1 MKKTRLTCIFSCAT
15 ACLLAAPLL
24 AQDST
29 PPAQPGTTAHG
40 DREAGHSKQ
49 FLRTK
54 DLIGANVK
62 DSAGEKIGDIKEI
75 YLNPQNGQTFAS
87 IDIGK
92 GRHAPVPL
100 QALTVAPPRGAFR
113 NAEATLNKSKADMEM
128 APSVSNNEWTNL
140 DNPSF
145 TQRIYTHYNVPAPS
159 AVGGT
164 GSATSTGAG
173 ATSSGKATGTQQP

>member
-1 MKKTRLTCIFSCAT
+1 MKKTLTCLFSCAT
-15 ACLLAAPLL
+15 AALLAAPLL

-49 FLRTK
+49 FLRSK
-54 DLIGANVK
+54 DLVGANVK

-100 QALTVAPPRGAFR
+100 QALTMTPPRGAFR
-113 NAEATLNKSKADMEM
+113 NAEATLNKSKADMET
-128 APSVSNNEWTNL
+128 APSVSNNEWSNL

-145 TQRIYTHYNVPAPS
+145 TQRIYTHYNVQAPS

-164 GSATSTGAG
+164 GAAGGASIG
-173 ATSSGKATGTQQP
+173 TSSGKSSTTTQP